1 MINYLQKTFLTL
13 SLLFISVTA
22 VLAQGVTTGSISG
35 SVAESTGGVIP
46 GASIIATHTPSGTV
60 YSTLS
65 RNDGRFNLPNLRIGG
80 PYTLKVSFIGSKD
93 FKLEGI
99 NLNLGQEYT
108 VNAKLQNSSVD
119 LGEVLIKGTQSKV
132 INSNRT
138 GARET
143 VTRTQ
148 IEALPTIGR
157 SIADYTK
164 LTPSAN
170 GNSFGGRSS
179 AYNNLTVD
187 GALFNNSFGLSGS
200 LGGQTNSQPIS
211 LDAIEQIQVD
221 IAPYDVRQGFFTGA
235 GVNTVTKSGTN
246 EFKGTAYFF
255 YRNPDYV
262 GLKAGQFNNIRQDFT
277 YNTRGLAFGG
287 PIIKN
292 KLFFFV
298 SGEQERITQP
308 ATLFTAATASQPG
321 GVGSVSQASAT
332 DLNTLKQFLITKYG
346 YNPGDYQGYENATQ
360 SDKLAFKLDWNINKN
375 HTLSA
380 KYFYLKSS
388 RDIPVSSSG
397 AIGNVFNGRLP
408 SLTTLPFSGSGYV
421 INNNFNIGIIE
432 LNSRFGSKF
441 SNKLS
446 VGYTALRDF
455 RASRAGALFPLVDI
469 GNGVNQTLTSFGYE
483 PFTANNELATNTLQF
498 SNDFSIYA
506 GKHEITIGT
515 SNQINSFKNG
525 FAPTFYGNY
534 QFASLADF
542 YASANNGAANA
553 TRYQL
558 RYSAMPDGSFP
569 FARLKVSQ
577 FSFYVQDK
585 FSVSNNFK
593 LTYGIRADY
602 STFPSNLDANPIL
615 AGLTFR
621 DGSKIDVSKF
631 PENRVLFSPRVGF
644 NYNLNGEGNTQFRGG
659 AGLFTGQVP
668 FVWLSNQ
675 ASNNGVQFGSV
686 DLTQTNT
693 PVGNVNRPQLIFNPN
708 VDANRPSGAAP
719 NVSYN
724 VAVTDRNF
732 KFPQVFRINGAIDQK
747 LPMGI
752 IATLEGVYTKDVNA
766 VLFQNVNLPSTGTPL
781 AGSDNRLRYTSSRI
795 YGPLT
800 QPNPIPGGPPISANT
815 LNSPNI
821 TDAILFRNTKKGYS
835 YFVTGQL
842 QKSFDNGLMASI
854 AYTYGK
860 SMSVNDGGSIAQS
873 IWRDR
878 SVQGDP
884 NADELGFANFY
895 QPHRVISYV
904 SYRKEYAKNFAS
916 SIGITFESSPN
927 GNYSLQYRNDINN
940 DGLSGNDLMY
950 VPKDITDIVL
960 VRDNPQDLRT
970 PAQIWNQL
978 DAFITQDPYLSKNRG
993 KVVERGAAL
1002 LPYLNLFNLN
1012 FTQDFFINVKGKR
1025 NSIRLTADIINFG
1038 NLLNRNWGLSRVTA
1052 IGANQPLS
1060 YRGLVGTAANSA
1072 NPQLVVPAGDANIGK
1087 PGFSF
1092 PFADNANQVP
1102 ITSSFRTS
1110 PGGLWQAQIGVRYIF
1125 N

>member
-1 MINYLQKTFLTL
+1 MINYLQKSFLVL
-13 SLLFISVTA
+13 ILLFASVTS
-22 VLAQGVTTGSISG
+22 VLSQGVTTGSISG
-35 SVAESTGGVIP
+35 TVAESTGVAKP
-46 GASIIATHTPSGTV
+46 GASITATHTPSGTV
-60 YSTLS
+60 YSTQS

-80 PYTLKVSFIGSKD
+80 PYTVKVSFLGARD
-93 FKLEGI
+93 FVVEGI

-108 VNAKLQNSSVD
+108 LNAKLQNSTVA
-119 LGEVLIKGTQSKV
+119 LGEVVIKGTQSKV

-143 VTRTQ
+143 VTRAQ

-157 SIADYTK
+157 SIGDYTK

-170 GNSFGGRSS
+170 GNSFGGRSG

-246 EFKGTAYFF
+246 DFKGTTYFF

-262 GLKAGQFNNIRQDFT
+262 GLNAGQFKNIRQDFT

-308 ATLFTAATASQPG
+308 ATLFTAATPSQPG
-321 GVGSVSQASAT
+321 GVGSVSQASTT
-332 DLNTLKQFLITKYG
+332 DLDALKQFLITKYG
-346 YNPGDYQGYENATQ
+346 YNPGDYQGYENKTK

-380 KYFYLKSS
+380 KYFYLKSA

-397 AIGNVFNGRLP
+397 AIGNVNNGRLP

-421 INNNFNIGIIE
+421 INNNFNIGIVE

-525 FAPTFYGNY
+525 FAPSFYGNY
-534 QFASLADF
+534 QFASLSDF
-542 YASANNGAANA
+542 YASANSATANA

-593 LTYGIRADY
+593 LTYGVRADY
-602 STFPSNLDANPIL
+602 STFPSNLDANPVV
-615 AGLTFR
+615 AGLSFR
-621 DGSKIDVSKF
+621 DGAKIDVSKF

-686 DLTQTNT
+686 DLNQTNT
-693 PVGNVNRPQLIFNPN
+693 PATSPNRPQLIFNPN
-708 VDANRPSGAAP
+708 VDANRPAGAAP
-719 NVSYN
+719 NAAYN

-732 KFPQVFRINGAIDQK
+732 KFPQVFRINGAVDQK

-766 VLFQNVNLPSTGTPL
+766 VLFQNVNLPTTGTAL
-781 AGSDNRLRYTSSRI
+781 AGSDSRLRYTANRI
-795 YGPLT
+795 YAGT
-800 QPNPIPGGPPISANT
+800 GGATVAN
-815 LNSPNI
+815 PNI
-821 TDAILFRNTKKGYS
+821 SDAILFSNTKKGYS

-854 AYTYGK
+854 AYTHGK
-860 SMSVNDGGSIAQS
+860 SRSVNDGGSIAQS

-878 SVQGDP
+878 SIQGDP

-895 QPHRVISYV
+895 QPNRVISYV

-916 SIGITFESSPN
+916 SIGVTFESSPV
-927 GNYSLQYRNDINN
+927 GNYSLQYRGDVNN

-950 VPKDITDIVL
+950 VPKNITDVVL
-960 VRDNPQDLRT
+960 VRDNAQDLRT
-970 PAQIWNQL
+970 PAQIWSQL

-993 KVVERGAAL
+993 KVVERGGAL
-1002 LPYLNLFNLN
+1002 LPYINMFNLN

-1025 NSIRLTADIINFG
+1025 NSLRFTADIINFG
-1038 NLLNRNWGLSRVTA
+1038 NLLNRNWGLAKVTA
-1052 IGANQPLS
+1052 IGASQPLS
-1060 YRGLVGTAANSA
+1060 FKGLVGTGVNTA
-1072 NPQLVVPAGDANIGK
+1072 NPQLVVPAGDPNIGK

-1092 PFADNANQVP
+1092 PFADNTNQVP

-1110 PGGLWQAQIGVRYIF
+1110 PGGLWQAQVGIRYIF